1 LFLNFLGKVGGTPRH
16 EPTHGETQGSS
27 SNSEATGGVSGECA
41 DQAVGQPPIANS
53 GVVFSEHAV
62 KSEIS
67 DAAVVTEERAAAAAA
82 AVPPKLE
89 GTGQAGAQEA
99 VS

>member
-1 LFLNFLGKVGGTPRH
+1 
-16 EPTHGETQGSS
+16 
-27 SNSEATGGVSGECA
+27 
-41 DQAVGQPPIANS
+41 VGQPPVANS

-62 KSEIS
+62 KSEIP